1 MKKTFLIIALLFSWS
16 ILAPHAVAENPTSG
30 ETPPILPTE
39 EDQSH
44 NPPVLGDTG
53 AGNSSS
59 SGSGTTSGS
68 GSMNTCAELEP
79 GSEAYN
85 DCVIGSGGNPS
96 LPGMPG
102 GGTQNTGALNGE
114 TPPDTTAGVGAPQ
127 SGASQLQQC
136 SKIRFLSLLDILIW
150 IKCIIVVAV
159 IPLIFAL
166 ALAVFLWGVM
176 KFIATSDPAKRKEG
190 KNFIVG
196 GLIGLFVM
204 TSLWGIIKI
213 VSNTLGTGS
222 AVPILQTSSL
232 KKTN

>member
-1 MKKTFLIIALLFSWS
+1 MKKVFFILAIFSWS
-16 ILAPHAVAENPTSG
+16 LITVYSFAQSPG
-30 ETPPILPTE
+30 GGQTPPIITQE
-39 EDQSH
+39 EGEEY
-44 NPPVLGDTG
+44 NP
-53 AGNSSS
+53 
-59 SGSGTTSGS
+59 
-68 GSMNTCAELEP
+68 
-79 GSEAYN
+79 
-85 DCVIGSGGNPS
+85 

-102 GGTQNTGALNGE
+102 GGTQSTGALNGQ

-150 IKCIIVVAV
+150 IKCIIVVAI

-190 KNFIVG
+190 KNFIIG

-213 VSNTLGTGS
+213 VGNTLGTGS
-222 AVPILQTSSL
+222 AVPVLQTSSL